1 MMVQM
6 TEVGEESGRFDK
18 TLLAVANS
26 FETESEDSMNATISL
41 IQPFIT
47 AVIPVVL

>member
-26 FETESEDSMNATISL
+26 FETEAEGRMHATISL

-47 AVIPVVL
+47 ADIPVVL

>member
-1 MMVQM
+1 M
-6 TEVGEESGRFDK
+6 TEVGEESDRFDK

-26 FETESEDSMNATISL
+26 FETEAEDRMNATISL

-47 AVIPVVL
+47 ADIPVVL